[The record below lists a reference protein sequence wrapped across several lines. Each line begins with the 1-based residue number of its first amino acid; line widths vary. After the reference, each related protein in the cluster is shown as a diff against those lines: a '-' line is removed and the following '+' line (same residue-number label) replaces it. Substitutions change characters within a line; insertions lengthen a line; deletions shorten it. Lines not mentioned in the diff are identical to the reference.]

1 MICLL
6 ILTIMSIVFRYII
19 FYYYSVDLFKDFDSA
34 LLYLFLFILVIL
46 NKIIRFIWD
55 TFFLSNNLLK
65 PIQYDNYYLEQVN
78 EESNIK
84 HYNLNICKQ
93 EEINEQYNSSES
105 NSKEKAIKESLGL
118 VFKIK
123 VNM

>member
-1 MICLL
+1 M
-6 ILTIMSIVFRYII
+6 RY
-19 FYYYSVDLFKDFDSA
+19 
-34 LLYLFLFILVIL
+34 
-46 NKIIRFIWD
+46 
-55 TFFLSNNLLK
+55 FFLSNNLIK

-93 EEINEQYNSSES
+93 EEINEQYNSSEG

>member
-1 MICLL
+1 L
-6 ILTIMSIVFRYII
+6 RY
-19 FYYYSVDLFKDFDSA
+19 F
-34 LLYLFLFILVIL
+34 
-46 NKIIRFIWD
+46 
-55 TFFLSNNLLK
+55 FFLSNNLLK

>member
-1 MICLL
+1 M
-6 ILTIMSIVFRYII
+6 RY
-19 FYYYSVDLFKDFDSA
+19 F
-34 LLYLFLFILVIL
+34 
-46 NKIIRFIWD
+46 
-55 TFFLSNNLLK
+55 FFLSNNLLK

>member
-1 MICLL
+1 M
-6 ILTIMSIVFRYII
+6 RY
-19 FYYYSVDLFKDFDSA
+19 
-34 LLYLFLFILVIL
+34 
-46 NKIIRFIWD
+46 
-55 TFFLSNNLLK
+55 FFLSNNLLK